1 MKFRKHILTALTTL
15 LISLNILSFCENIRN
30 NTSHDVEHS
39 VNLYSDDDYSK
50 RNYN

>member
-1 MKFRKHILTALTTL
+1 MKLRQHILTVLTTL

-39 VNLYSDDDYSK
+39 VNLYSDENYSIIEHK
-50 RNYN
+50 